1 MSTAGSFSTGA
12 PEALTDP
19 WRARYIAR
27 QTRNPWTSAPPPL
40 VFPKAC
46 SPPWRASIGP
56 GVTSAMICRIIVRLA
71 LVAFAL
77 TPSLAAYAQD
87 WKQQV
92 KELRIGLLGGEN
104 TSTHLA
110 RYDGFQHLLQEKFGV
125 PITLY
130 PAADYAGVMQAMA
143 AGQLDLA
150 EFGPSSFAGAWLDC
164 KCIDPIVVPQEKDG
178 SIFYISVMITR
189 KDSGITSLEQM
200 KGHSLAW
207 ADPNS
212 TSGYLIPSASLKA
225 AGIDLT
231 DGAYFSHTGFAGGHE
246 QGIIAVLH
254 KQYDACVT
262 WTSGQGDIDE
272 GYSRG
277 ALRGMVD
284 HGMLKMSDVAIIWK
298 SGKIPNGP
306 WAMRSALPA
315 GLKTAFT
322 EFMLDL
328 PKSHKDIYAQVEQG
342 SGVGYQPAT
351 IDLYQDI
358 IALRE
363 AERRGTR

>member
-1 MSTAGSFSTGA
+1 MI
-12 PEALTDP
+12 
-19 WRARYIAR
+19 RR
-27 QTRNPWTSAPPPL
+27 L
-40 VFPKAC
+40 VL
-46 SPPWRASIGP
+46 
-56 GVTSAMICRIIVRLA
+56 RLA
-71 LVAFAL
+71 LLACSLLA
-77 TPSLAAYAQD
+77 PLAAHAQE
-87 WKQQV
+87 WTSQV

-104 TSTHLA
+104 TSSRLA
-110 RYDGFQHLLQEKFGV
+110 RYDGFQRLLQEKLGIPV
-125 PITLY
+125 KMY

-150 EFGPSSFAGAWLDC
+150 EFSPSAFAGAWLDC
-164 KCIDPIVVPQEKDG
+164 KCIDPTVVPQEKDG
-178 SIFYISVMITR
+178 TIFYISVMITR
-189 KDSGITSLEQM
+189 KDSGITTLEQM

-212 TSGYLIPSASLKA
+212 ASGYLIPSASLKA

-246 QGIIAVLH
+246 QGIIAVLN

-262 WTSGQGDIDE
+262 WTSGQGDIAA
-272 GYSRG
+272 GFSRG

-284 HGMLKMSDVAIIWK
+284 RNMLKMSDVNIIWK

-306 WAMRSALPA
+306 WGLRSALPA
-315 GLKTAFT
+315 SLKTAFT

-328 PKSHKDIYAQVEQG
+328 PKSHKDIYDQVEQG

-351 IDLYQDI
+351 LDLYNDI

-363 AERRGTR
+363 AERRGSR